1 MPFSL
6 LQLSREELLECADA
20 RLPAALA
27 SRVEEG
33 ALPPSFVAARAL
45 KLIADGK
52 AEFWCNTFLIVRNR
66 DQRIIGGCGFKD
78 APKDGRVE
86 IGYGVSPSSRGQGAA
101 TAAVGLLLQL
111 AFGKRRAG
119 GIRGGGPGQPGLRQ
133 SGPETRLRQHRHP
146 SGRRGSARGAVGREA
161 MAACDHAPARRKSDG
176 NAGPLSAP
184 QRPPGLHRKRKT
196 AGISPLH
203 AAAGRCAHRARGR
216 FSSAVQALVL
226 GLQLFARLRVIR
238 VGNDAVGGAHVDALR
253 LVVRADAFGAFGRVD
268 DVDRRAGT

>member
-86 IGYGVSPSSRGQGAA
+86 IGYGVSPGNRGQGAA

-111 AFGKRRAG
+111 AFGTGVREVFAEVAPDNLASAKVVRKLGFVNIGTRVDEEDQLVVQWVANN
-119 GIRGGGPGQPGLRQ
+119 GGPRPCPG
-133 SGPETRLRQHRHP
+133 
-146 SGRRGSARGAVGREA
+146 
-161 MAACDHAPARRKSDG
+161 
-176 NAGPLSAP
+176 
-184 QRPPGLHRKRKT
+184 
-196 AGISPLH
+196 
-203 AAAGRCAHRARGR
+203 
-216 FSSAVQALVL
+216 
-226 GLQLFARLRVIR
+226 
-238 VGNDAVGGAHVDALR
+238 
-253 LVVRADAFGAFGRVD
+253 
-268 DVDRRAGT
+268 